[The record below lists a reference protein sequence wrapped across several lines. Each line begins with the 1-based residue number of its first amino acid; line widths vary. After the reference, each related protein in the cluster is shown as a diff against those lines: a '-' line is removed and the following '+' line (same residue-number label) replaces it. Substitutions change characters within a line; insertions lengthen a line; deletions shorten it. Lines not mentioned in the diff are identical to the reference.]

1 MAEVASRKVNTY
13 LAEIIGTFILVFA
26 GITAVNVNY
35 LTYGMLGLTGIGL
48 VFGLA
53 VIIVAYSLGHISGAH
68 LNPAV
73 TVGLTLAKRF
83 EYGNLIPYVASQLLG
98 AILAGIVELA
108 IFGTA
113 FTSYPTYLGTTVP
126 NYALSQPLSAF
137 VMEIFITMFLVI
149 TVLGATHEK
158 APKNWAGLAIGLAV
172 AMGVMIGGGVSG
184 GSMNPAR
191 TFGPALVSWTWTDH
205 WIYWLGPLFGA
216 YLAAG
221 IYRRIFE

>member
-1 MAEVASRKVNTY
+1 MNAY
-13 LAEIIGTFILVFA
+13 LAEIIGTFTLVFA

-53 VIIVAYSLGHISGAH
+53 VIIVAYSFGHISGAH

-83 EYGNLIPYVASQLLG
+83 EYGNLIPYIASQLLG

-108 IFGTA
+108 IFGTG
-113 FTSYPTYLGTTVP
+113 FTGYPTYLGTTVP
-126 NYALSQPLSAF
+126 NAALSQPLSAF
-137 VMEIFITMFLVI
+137 IMEILITMFLVI

>member
-1 MAEVASRKVNTY
+1 VNAY
-13 LAEIIGTFILVFA
+13 LAEIIGTFTLVFA

-53 VIIVAYSLGHISGAH
+53 VIIVAYSFGHISGAH

-83 EYGNLIPYVASQLLG
+83 EYGNLIPYIASQLLG

-108 IFGTA
+108 IFGTG
-113 FTSYPTYLGTTVP
+113 FTGYPTYLGTTVP
-126 NYALSQPLSAF
+126 NAALSQPLSAF
-137 VMEIFITMFLVI
+137 IMEILITMFLVI